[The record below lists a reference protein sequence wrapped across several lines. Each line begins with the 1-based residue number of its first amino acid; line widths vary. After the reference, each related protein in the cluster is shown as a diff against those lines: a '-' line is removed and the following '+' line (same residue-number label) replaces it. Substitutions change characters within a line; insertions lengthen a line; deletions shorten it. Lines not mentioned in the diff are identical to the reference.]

1 MSQTEFSVAF
11 SDFLDTTKSS
21 LERLE
26 DGHGEVDTSG
36 VSIDVVKMVGSSD
49 ALMGGLDNL
58 EGFEISSNFG
68 VDGGC
73 EGVHTGGVF
82 SSHSNFLRTS
92 NNVSMILHHI
102 SVKYLYINCKIL
114 F

>member
-1 MSQTEFSVAF
+1 MSQTELGVAF

-21 LERLE
+21 LERLV

-36 VSIDVVKMVGSSD
+36 VSIDVVKMVGSID
-49 ALMGGLDNL
+49 ALMGGLDHL

-82 SSHSNFLRTS
+82 SSHSNFFRTS
-92 NNVSMILHHI
+92 KDVFMNHHF